1 MKSTY
6 HLRFAILFL
15 LGVILAGTFGYSFI
29 ESWDLFES
37 LYMTIITITTVGFRE
52 VHDLSDPGKAFTIL
66 LIFSSLGVIAY
77 AGGSFVEFV
86 VEGQVGKIFGRKK
99 LEKEIN
105 QLEDHYIICGYGRI
119 GSFIC
124 AELKERPVPF
134 VVVDSDPNLCQK
146 MAEEGILF
154 VAGDATDD
162 DALIKAGITR
172 AKGLVTAVT
181 SDTDNVYITLTAR
194 GLNPGLFILARAG
207 EPASEKKLR
216 RAGATKVISPYTIGA
231 HRMAQ
236 AILRPSVVDF
246 LEIATAGKRFELQL
260 EEIRISTTSSLVG
273 KNLISSGIRRDWGII
288 IVGIKKSS
296 GQMLF
301 NPVPETILEN
311 GDTLITLGEK
321 EAIIKLEKIA

>member
-1 MKSTY
+1 MRSTH
-6 HLRFAILFL
+6 HLRFSILFL
-15 LGVILAGTFGYSFI
+15 FCIVLTGTIGYSFI
-29 ESWDLFES
+29 EKWDIFES
-37 LYMTIITITTVGFRE
+37 LYMTIITITTVGFNE
-52 VHDLSDPGKAFTIL
+52 VHDLSTTGKAFTIV
-66 LIFSSLGVIAY
+66 LIFSGLGVIAY

-86 VEGQVGKIFGRKK
+86 VEGQIGQIFGRKK
-99 LEKEIN
+99 LQKEISK
-105 QLEDHYIICGYGRI
+105 LEDHYIICGYGRI

-124 AELKERPVPF
+124 AELKDRPVPF
-134 VVVDSDPNLCQK
+134 VVVDNDPNLCQK
-146 MAEEGILF
+146 MEEEGILY

-162 DALIKAGITR
+162 DALINAGITR

-181 SDTDNVYITLTAR
+181 QDTDNVYITLTAR
-194 GLNPGLFILARAG
+194 GLNPALFILARAA
-207 EPASEKKLR
+207 EPASEKKLQ

-260 EEIRISTTSSLVG
+260 EEIRISKTSSLVG

-288 IVGIKKSS
+288 IVGIKKSC
-296 GQMLF
+296 GHMLF

-321 EAIIKLEKIA
+321 KAIVKLEKIA

>member
-1 MKSTY
+1 
-6 HLRFAILFL
+6 
-15 LGVILAGTFGYSFI
+15 
-29 ESWDLFES
+29 
-37 LYMTIITITTVGFRE
+37 MTIITITTVGFRE
-52 VHDLSDPGKAFTIL
+52 VHDLSTIGKAFTII
-66 LIFSSLGVIAY
+66 LIFSSLGIIAY

-119 GSFIC
+119 GSFVC
-124 AELKERPVPF
+124 AELKEKPVPF
-134 VVVDSDPNLCQK
+134 VVVENDSNLFPK
-146 MAEEGILF
+146 LGDEEILF
-154 VAGDATDD
+154 VEGDATDD

-207 EPASEKKLR
+207 EPASENKLR

-260 EEIRISTTSSLVG
+260 EEIRISQASSLVG
-273 KNLISSGIRRDWGII
+273 KNLITSGIRRDWGII
-288 IVGIKKSS
+288 IVGIKKNN
-296 GQMLF
+296 GQMHF
-301 NPVPETILEN
+301 NPAPETILEN

-321 EAIIKLEKIA
+321 EAIAKLEKIS

>member
-1 MKSTY
+1 MNSTH
-6 HLRFAILFL
+6 HLRYSILFL
-15 LGVILAGTFGYSFI
+15 ICIVLTGTVGYSFI
-29 ESWDLFES
+29 ESWGPFEA

-52 VHDLSDPGKAFTIL
+52 VHDLSTPGKAFTII
-66 LIFSSLGVIAY
+66 LIVSSLGVIAY

-99 LEKEIN
+99 LAKEIS
-105 QLEDHYIICGYGRI
+105 QLESHYIICGYGRI

-124 AELKERPVPF
+124 AELKDRPVPF
-134 VVVDSDPNLCQK
+134 VVVENDRGLCIK

-154 VAGDATDD
+154 VEGDATDD
-162 DALIKAGITR
+162 DALVKAGINR
-172 AKGLVTAVT
+172 AKGLVTVVT

-194 GLNPGLFILARAG
+194 GLNPELFILARAA
-207 EPASEKKLR
+207 EPASEKKLK

-246 LEIATAGKRFELQL
+246 LEIATAGKRFELQM
-260 EEIRISTTSSLVG
+260 EEIKISPGSSLVD
-273 KNLISSGIRRDWGII
+273 KNLITSGIRRDWGII
-288 IVGIKKSS
+288 IVGIKKNS
-296 GQMLF
+296 GQMHF

-321 EAIIKLEKIA
+321 EAIAKLEKIA